1 MLEKSSRLNEKSA
14 AGNLKSNKVE
24 QIMSINKIMQEKRKK
39 TTGNNQE
46 LSPNGEQEDDEM
58 IAPE

>member
-39 TTGNNQE
+39 TSGNNQE
-46 LSPNGEQEDDEM
+46 LGPNGEQEDDEM